1 MGEAELGRIDIP
13 TGDGGV
19 KKSFQILHGNRAS
32 WMLCVLVVKLFAL
45 LVVAGLGPT
54 TFQLPRNLKRKRGH
68 HRAKSSVRVRT
79 RQARMLDRLN

>member
-32 WMLCVLVVKLFAL
+32 WMLCVLVVKLFPCWWWPD
-45 LVVAGLGPT
+45 LVQPLS
-54 TFQLPRNLKRKRGH
+54 NY
-68 HRAKSSVRVRT
+68 RAI
-79 RQARMLDRLN
+79 